1 MLFNS
6 IEFAIFLPIVFGLYW
21 AIPKEHHSFRNILIL
36 AASYLFYGWWDWRF
50 LGLIAF
56 SSIVDFYVGRQMHQ
70 SSNAGSRKLL
80 LILSLSVN
88 LGLLGFFKYFNFF
101 VDSFVDAFQLF
112 GQSFEIDR
120 LAIVLPVGISFYTFQ
135 TLSYTIDI
143 YRKNIKPEPDPVA
156 FFAFVSFF
164 PQLVAGPIERA
175 SHLLPQFSEAKTLTY
190 NMVSSGFKLMVWGF
204 FLKLVMADRAGIY
217 VDAVYNNVAEHNGV
231 TFAFATVLFAFQIYG
246 DFAGY
251 SLIAIGTAR
260 LFGFDLMWNFNRPY
274 LAKSVKEFWG
284 RWHISLSTWFRDY
297 LYIPLGGNRVSQS
310 KLVVNLLT
318 TFTISGLWHGANWTF
333 VVWGAINGFYL
344 VFEHFVV
351 KDGKRNVLR
360 VALTFVLINLTWVF
374 FRAGSIADAL
384 HIIHSIFTDPG
395 KPFIPSDNS
404 VTAPFYALLGIG
416 VVMLREMKS
425 EYFPQMSS
433 ATDSGNRIVRMVS
446 FGVLVFAILYL
457 GVFDNSQFIYFQ
469 F

>member
-1 MLFNS
+1 
-6 IEFAIFLPIVFGLYW
+6 
-21 AIPKEHHSFRNILIL
+21 
-36 AASYLFYGWWDWRF
+36 
-50 LGLIAF
+50 
-56 SSIVDFYVGRQMHQ
+56 
-70 SSNAGSRKLL
+70 
-80 LILSLSVN
+80 
-88 LGLLGFFKYFNFF
+88 
-101 VDSFVDAFQLF
+101 
-112 GQSFEIDR
+112 
-120 LAIVLPVGISFYTFQ
+120 
-135 TLSYTIDI
+135 
-143 YRKNIKPEPDPVA
+143 
-156 FFAFVSFF
+156 
-164 PQLVAGPIERA
+164 
-175 SHLLPQFSEAKTLTY
+175 
-190 NMVSSGFKLMVWGF
+190 MVSGGFKLMVWGF

>member
-21 AIPKEHHSFRNILIL
+21 SIPKEYHNFRNVLIL

-56 SSIVDFYVGRQMHQ
+56 SSIVDFYVGRQMDQ
-70 SSNAGSRKLL
+70 SSNTSSRKLL

-112 GQSFEIDR
+112 GQSFVVDR

-143 YRKNIKPEPDPVA
+143 YRKNIKPEPNPVA

-175 SHLLPQFSEAKTLTY
+175 SHLLPQFSETKSLNY
-190 NMVSSGFKLMVWGF
+190 KMVSGGFKLMVWGF

-260 LFGFDLMWNFNRPY
+260 LFGFELMWNFHRPY

-310 KLVVNLLT
+310 RLVVNLLT

-360 VALTFVLINLTWVF
+360 VAITFVLINLTWVF
-374 FRAGSIADAL
+374 FRAGSIAEAL
-384 HIIHSIFTDPG
+384 YIVKSIFTDPG

-404 VTAPFYALLGIG
+404 ITAPFYALLGIG
-416 VVMLREMKS
+416 IVMLREMKS
-425 EYFPQMSS
+425 EYFPHMSS
-433 ATDSGNRIVRMVS
+433 TTDSGNRLVRMVS